1 MFRLTT
7 LRAAAAIAALGAMA
21 LAGCGGGSQSM
32 LPGAANAATAPAA
45 NVPSLVTQNGKTV
58 QAATLSVTLPN
69 QAGAQTQS
77 TKRAV
82 LSNSTKPA
90 YIDTTTPNSS
100 LVVSVTPQNAA
111 EAAQYGNLTVCYNLY
126 VNGTLVPSNPPNY
139 TVTAV
144 GNTVSQVNVAIPA
157 PPGTDGFQITQY
169 SGLCGSTAYT
179 IPTPPPGNAGTSNV
193 LAQTPITY
201 ADIEPGL
208 ANNLNNQI
216 AVCAGIGSATTACP
230 VGIAGAAVP
239 PAGTFAAA
247 VTVASVA
254 FGTVPVPN
262 PVKEQGK
269 FISLNG
275 QIAVPIPLEAKDAA
289 GAVIPGLTTVAA
301 PLGGAGPF
309 PSGVTVTSN
318 DTTTHTHLF
327 LVDATTGQIAQA
339 AASNAA
345 GITIHEFNVL
355 TGNTTTGL
363 TNVCG
368 TGAQSCNDNLTGLGT
383 LGDPWV
389 IVMTSDG
396 TSTST
401 TPASV
406 VVTATAAVANAALST
421 PITTTITPQAAVYS
435 AGGTG
440 YADLA
445 VPTAPSG
452 LIAVGASNYFTDG
465 NSVKIDG
472 VAPGVATTATALGG
486 LTSATWPNATS
497 FIYAVDSA
505 QAGAATTTEQGSGLF
520 AYNAALTTEVPVS
533 AQAGA
538 NNYVTFQN
546 PVGVVQGLGAGAG
559 AGHPY
564 LYVINQ
570 AGGIYRVDISGASEI
585 APVGG
590 FQEATSVLP
599 LLSQSGTPL
608 SPGTV
613 KVLGTATLTGGQFLI
628 GDPGN
633 NRIAMVDATAGNTAN
648 ITTWATCPGCTGLFI
663 SGTSAYATST
673 SGQIYYISAQGATA
687 VSLGFT
693 LGTAVDGPLGPIA
706 SFTPAATPTLTPVN
720 YLLQFQ
726 SKSFFD
732 TVGPTTTGL
741 AAPYTLAPFGGSKVF
756 AAPPAAGVGL
766 IADTS
771 AGGATGAGVIK
782 ATGGIIVVPNTAAAS
797 AVVTPDSILFVDSAG
812 VGGKLRTIA
821 R

>member
-21 LAGCGGGSQSM
+21 LAGCGGGGSQSM
-32 LPGAANAATAPAA
+32 LPGAANAATAPAG
-45 NVPSLVTQNGKTV
+45 NSPTLVTQNGKTV
-58 QAATLSVTLPN
+58 QAAQLSVTLPN
-69 QAGAQTQS
+69 QVGVQTQS
-77 TKRAV
+77 TKRAI
-82 LSNSTKPA
+82 LSNAKKPA
-90 YIDTTTPNSS
+90 FIDTTTQNSS
-100 LVVSVTPQNAA
+100 LVVSVSPDNAA

-126 VNGTLVPSNPPNY
+126 VNGTLQPTNLPNY
-139 TVTAV
+139 QVTAV
-144 GNTVSQVNVAIPA
+144 GNTVSTVTLAIPA

-169 SGLCGSTAYT
+169 NGLCGSTPYSL
-179 IPTPPPGNAGTSNV
+179 PTPPPGNTGASNI
-193 LAQTPITY
+193 LAQTPVTY
-201 ADIEPGL
+201 ADIEPGVL
-208 ANNLNNQI
+208 NQLNNQI
-216 AVCAGIGSATTACP
+216 ANCPGGSATVLCP
-230 VGIAGAAVP
+230 AVLAGPAAP

-254 FGTVPVPN
+254 FGTVPITN
-262 PVKEQGK
+262 PVREQGN
-269 FISLNG
+269 FVFTNG
-275 QIAVPIPLEAKDAA
+275 KIGIPIPLEAKDAA
-289 GAVIPGLTTVAA
+289 GSVIPGLTTVAS
-301 PLGGAGPF
+301 PLGGAGFF
-309 PSGVTVTSN
+309 PSGVTVTDGDASG
-318 DTTTHTHLF
+318 HTSLF
-327 LVDATTGQIAQA
+327 LVDASTGAIAQGPGT
-339 AASNAA
+339 SV
-345 GITIHEFNVL
+345 TIHEFNVL
-355 TGNTTTGL
+355 NSNTVTGFSNT
-363 TNVCG
+363 CG
-368 TGAQSCNDNLTGLGT
+368 TGAQSCSDT
-383 LGDPWV
+383 LVGGNAGDPWV
-389 IVMTSDG
+389 IVLTSDG
-396 TSTST
+396 TSTAT
-401 TPASV
+401 TPASIT
-406 VVTATAAVANAALST
+406 VTAAATVANAALPT

-440 YADLA
+440 YADPA
-445 VPTAPSG
+445 NPTAPAG
-452 LIAVGASNYFTDG
+452 MIAVGASSYFTDG

-505 QAGAATTTEQGSGLF
+505 QAGAASGTEQAFGLF
-520 AYNAALTTEVPVS
+520 AYNAALTTAVPVS

-546 PVGVVQGLGAGAG
+546 PVAVVQGLGAGAG

-570 AGGIYRVDISGASEI
+570 AGGIYRVDISGASEV

-599 LLSQSGTPL
+599 LLSQSGTAL

-613 KVLGTATLTGGQFLI
+613 KVLGTAALTGGQFLI

-633 NRIAMVDATAGNTAN
+633 NRIAMVDATAGNTAT

-687 VSLGFT
+687 VSLGFA
-693 LGTAVDGPLGPIA
+693 LGTAVDGPLGQIA
-706 SFTPAATPTLTPVN
+706 SFTPTATPTLTPVN

-756 AAPPAAGVGL
+756 ATAPAAGVGL

-771 AGGATGAGVIK
+771 AGGTTGTGVIK
-782 ATGGIIVVPNTAAAS
+782 ATGGIIEVPNTAAAS

-812 VGGKLRTIA
+812 VGGKIRTIA